1 MVILYITDRFA
12 ERQALQGNDGGSNS
26 RQNLIETF

>member
-12 ERQALQGNDGGSNS
+12 EHQALQENDGGSNS